1 MIKFNFFNEKTEE
14 VDKKLGEYKTQTK
27 IYLTKEEFEEEKK
40 EIINKINKKKSYEE
54 KFTSYEIQIDA
65 IRKDLTDSCFKYDKI
80 FIDQLTLPGI
90 IGDGC
95 KFKSI
100 KDYIKQNIE
109 DLSVINNTNQKT
121 LSDIRMNR
129 AKFENRIKEFNYQIE
144 NVKQTLNHNLNLR
157 IAQFEEKLNE
167 RFLPIEGDIKKLMND
182 INLPENRKKEKENM
196 KNIKKEI
203 FDKINENN
211 EKIKNQNQI
220 L

>member
-1 MIKFNFFNEKTEE
+1 MT
-14 VDKKLGEYKTQTK
+14 
-27 IYLTKEEFEEEKK
+27 LT
-40 EIINKINKKKSYEE
+40 
-54 KFTSYEIQIDA
+54 
-65 IRKDLTDSCFKYDKI
+65 
-80 FIDQLTLPGI
+80 GI

-109 DLSVINNTNQKT
+109 DLSVINNTNQKD

-167 RFLPIEGDIKKLMND
+167 RVLLIEGDIKKLMND
-182 INLPENRKKEKENM
+182 INLPENRKKEKENI

>member
-1 MIKFNFFNEKTEE
+1 M
-14 VDKKLGEYKTQTK
+14 
-27 IYLTKEEFEEEKK
+27 
-40 EIINKINKKKSYEE
+40 
-54 KFTSYEIQIDA
+54 
-65 IRKDLTDSCFKYDKI
+65 
-80 FIDQLTLPGI
+80 TLPGI

-109 DLSVINNTNQKT
+109 ELSVINNTNQKT

-144 NVKQTLNHNLNLR
+144 KDKQTLNHNLNLR

-167 RFLPIEGDIKKLMND
+167 RFVPIEGDIKKLMND

-196 KNIKKEI
+196 KNIKK
-203 FDKINENN
+203 
-211 EKIKNQNQI
+211 I
-220 L
+220 LKLRV